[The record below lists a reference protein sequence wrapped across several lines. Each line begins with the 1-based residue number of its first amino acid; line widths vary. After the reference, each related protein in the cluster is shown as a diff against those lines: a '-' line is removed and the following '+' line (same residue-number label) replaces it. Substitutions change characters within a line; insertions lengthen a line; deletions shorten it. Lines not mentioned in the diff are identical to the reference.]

1 MRSRAFAEWLI
12 DSAGVLV
19 PPRSRSRW
27 EREWKAELF
36 HRERTLIDEKAP
48 GLSVAIRLVR
58 PALGAF
64 AHAGWLRIQNPG
76 FDGMFQ
82 DLTFAVRTY
91 LRSPGF
97 AAAAVLTLGL
107 GIAANI
113 AVLAVIKGALLNP
126 YPYGEADR
134 LAVLVNRDAGRP
146 GVDLPFAYADVEE
159 VRRSE
164 VMESVVAVDWDP
176 FNLRLEDRTEWVGG
190 GLVSVSV
197 FATLGLEPIRG
208 RAFLPGE
215 DQPGAAPV
223 VILGERLWRSTFGAR
238 EVVGETVWLDGTSY
252 QVIGVAP
259 SAMDIPGGAELW
271 VPLKPSDEQRSRR
284 SHWLQAYGRLAPET
298 TWERA
303 RTTLEAVGSRVAL
316 AYPET
321 NEGRTFLPIP
331 LRQYRTGELRPAFI
345 ALMAAVGLLL
355 LIVCA
360 NLASL
365 TLARTA
371 IRQSEFGVRQAL
383 GASRGRLVRQL
394 LTESLVLAGLG
405 GAVGLAL
412 GSWATGALGRLV
424 RDQPAWFAPSVDASV
439 VGFAIGLTLLSAV
452 LFGVAPSI
460 SGAARGLQ
468 ATVRSG
474 RSSTRHARD
483 ALVFVEIAFSTV
495 LLIAAGL
502 LIRSLSQI
510 TSVDPGFDAE
520 RRMAGTI
527 QLPETRYAEDED
539 VIRFVDRLLEATEAR
554 ADVASAAVLT
564 RMPFRSGTNNV
575 MWSEEG
581 QGETAFR
588 ENPWAE
594 LNSVTPGYFEAMAIE
609 VRRGRALTETDR
621 YESAEVVVISETFA
635 REFFGSRD
643 PIGARISFSPR
654 PRYVEIVG
662 VVEDTRHVGLDQAAR
677 YQIYAPF
684 VQRPTSRLSLVAESR
699 AEAGALAAGLR
710 EIVRDLDPDLAISGL
725 TLVED
730 VVRESVWRLRLLTQ
744 VFWAFGIFAVLLA
757 AVGIAG
763 IVAQAVSRRT
773 HEIGVRMALGA
784 RAADIMGLVGRRIGW
799 VIAGGLGAGAAA
811 ALLLGR
817 LAEGTLYGVHPQDPR
832 TFVAVIAAFAL
843 VGAAAAVVPARRAI
857 AIDPAEALRAD

>member
-1 MRSRAFAEWLI
+1 MERPIVSRFWSIET
-12 DSAGVLV
+12 
-19 PPRSRSRW
+19 R
-27 EREWKAELF
+27 
-36 HRERTLIDEKAP
+36 
-48 GLSVAIRLVR
+48 
-58 PALGAF
+58 
-64 AHAGWLRIQNPG
+64 
-76 FDGMFQ
+76 
-82 DLTFAVRTY
+82 
-91 LRSPGF
+91 
-97 AAAAVLTLGL
+97 
-107 GIAANI
+107 
-113 AVLAVIKGALLNP
+113 
-126 YPYGEADR
+126 
-134 LAVLVNRDAGRP
+134 GRP

-190 GLVSVSV
+190 GLVSASV

-259 SAMDIPGGAELW
+259 SAMD
-271 VPLKPSDEQRSRR
+271 
-284 SHWLQAYGRLAPET
+284 
-298 TWERA
+298 
-303 RTTLEAVGSRVAL
+303 
-316 AYPET
+316 
-321 NEGRTFLPIP
+321 
-331 LRQYRTGELRPAFI
+331 
-345 ALMAAVGLLL
+345 
-355 LIVCA
+355 
-360 NLASL
+360 
-365 TLARTA
+365 
-371 IRQSEFGVRQAL
+371 
-383 GASRGRLVRQL
+383 
-394 LTESLVLAGLG
+394 
-405 GAVGLAL
+405 
-412 GSWATGALGRLV
+412 
-424 RDQPAWFAPSVDASV
+424 
-439 VGFAIGLTLLSAV
+439 
-452 LFGVAPSI
+452 
-460 SGAARGLQ
+460 
-468 ATVRSG
+468 
-474 RSSTRHARD
+474 
-483 ALVFVEIAFSTV
+483 
-495 LLIAAGL
+495 
-502 LIRSLSQI
+502 
-510 TSVDPGFDAE
+510 
-520 RRMAGTI
+520 
-527 QLPETRYAEDED
+527 
-539 VIRFVDRLLEATEAR
+539 
-554 ADVASAAVLT
+554 
-564 RMPFRSGTNNV
+564 
-575 MWSEEG
+575 
-581 QGETAFR
+581 
-588 ENPWAE
+588 
-594 LNSVTPGYFEAMAIE
+594 IE

-684 VQRPTSRLSLVAESR
+684 VQRPTSRLSLVVESR